1 MPKRFHVLVAAA
13 VAFAALWLASL
24 TGHLGA
30 ALARSSLAPRAA
42 AIVDGVQHAPFLA
55 LVVFGCYAL
64 FTIGFKLF
72 NFNDCEEAAVELTA
86 VRGVRARA
94 RARSSSSVCAQQRR
108 RRQQLQ
114 MRAAR
119 CNSSDCARR

>member
-13 VAFAALWLASL
+13 VAFAALWVASL

-30 ALARSSLAPRAA
+30 ALARSALAPRAA

-86 VRGVRARA
+86 VRGGHRALVQRQRLRGCSDCRGSETA
-94 RARSSSSVCAQQRR
+94 PPVCSAQQ
-108 RRQQLQ
+108 
-114 MRAAR
+114 
-119 CNSSDCARR
+119 